1 MTIMTIHAVI
11 AKIVTDH
18 RVGTGITVH
27 RHAVGAMI
35 DAIVGIATGVTGGI
49 MTDATGGIMTDAT
62 VGMMIE
68 IAGQISM
75 TAKNILSLNNKC
87 HLHQRDQSR
96 SIKTSLNIDLNR
108 KCHHHQYS
116 QKPLLDMNGKRH
128 HSQ

>member
-1 MTIMTIHAVI
+1 MTIHAVI
-11 AKIVTDH
+11 ANIVTDH

-35 DAIVGIATGVTGGI
+35 DAIVGITTGV
-49 MTDATGGIMTDAT
+49 TGGIMTDAT

-96 SIKTSLNIDLNR
+96 SIKTSRNIDLNR